1 MTTLNS
7 YPPSGG
13 AVFPPA
19 QAAKVPVRVTGS
31 ITADD
36 AIESLKAVGKWRT
49 WRISLIVLPLL
60 VLITLA
66 TLTNRRR
73 RIVWPVPIATITA
86 GVLLMT
92 APLRAKRRF
101 VRSWNNR
108 PDYHH
113 PISWTFSHEG
123 LLTETINSK
132 TLRDWSGFVYAKITP
147 ERIVLAQPGDMMFS
161 FVPRRLF
168 SSDGEWTA
176 ACQLLAAKLPVR
188 GLY

>member
-1 MTTLNS
+1 MTILNS
-7 YPPSGG
+7 YQLPGG

-36 AIESLKAVGKWRT
+36 AITSLKAVGKWRT
-49 WRISLIVLPLL
+49 WRVSLIVLPLL
-60 VLITLA
+60 LLITLA
-66 TLTNRRR
+66 TMTNGRR
-73 RIVWPVPIATITA
+73 RIIWPVPIAMITA
-86 GVLLMT
+86 SVLLVT

-101 VRSWNNR
+101 IQSWNTR

-113 PISWTFSHEG
+113 PISWTFSNEG

-132 TLRDWSGFVYAKITP
+132 TLRDWSGFLYARITP
-147 ERIVLAQPGDMMFS
+147 DRIVLAQPGDVMFS

-168 SSDGEWTA
+168 SSEEEWTA
-176 ACQLLAAKLPVR
+176 VCQLLAAKLPVR
-188 GLY
+188 VL